1 MPWGTKKINS
11 INFNPLLGLGA
22 MKKEILGK
30 YILQTATP
38 EYAKQEA
45 ELQKIVFPTLSAEEL
60 MTEEQYLRHM
70 EIFPEG
76 QMIVL
81 DGDRVIAAT
90 TTLQQNYHKGH
101 HTFLEISDN
110 LWLGTHDPKADWLYG
125 LDVSVHPDY
134 QGKGIGKHIY
144 NARQEVAKELGCLG
158 QMTAGMPIGFDKVKD
173 QMTIADYCDKLIKGE
188 IIDPTVTAQT
198 KCGFILV
205 EPLFDYLD
213 DPRSGN
219 CSVLMYWPLDP
230 NTKLSEHH

>member
-1 MPWGTKKINS
+1 
-11 INFNPLLGLGA
+11 

-30 YILQTATP
+30 YTLQTATP
-38 EYAKQEA
+38 EYAKQQA
-45 ELQKIVFPTLSAEEL
+45 ELQKIVFPTLSEEEL
-60 MTEEQYLRHM
+60 MTEEQYKRHI
-70 EIFPEG
+70 EIFQEG
-76 QMIVL
+76 QMLVL
-81 DGDRVIAAT
+81 DGDTVIAST
-90 TTLQQNYHKGH
+90 TTLLQNYHKGH
-101 HTFLEISDN
+101 HTFLGISDN

-134 QGKGIGKHIY
+134 QGKGIGRQIY
-144 NARQEVAKELGCLG
+144 NARQEVAITLGTKG

-173 QMTIADYCDKLIKGE
+173 QMTIAEYCDKLIKGK

-230 NTKLSEHH
+230 STKLSENH

>member
-1 MPWGTKKINS
+1 
-11 INFNPLLGLGA
+11 

-45 ELQKIVFPTLSAEEL
+45 ELQKIVFPTLSDEEL
-60 MTEEQYLRHM
+60 MTEAQYKRHI

-90 TTLQQNYHKGH
+90 TTLMQNHHKEP

-134 QGKGIGKHIY
+134 QGKGIGREIY
-144 NARQEVAKELGCLG
+144 NARQEVAKQMGTKG

-173 QMTIADYCDKLIKGE
+173 KMTIAEYCDKLIKGE

-219 CSVLMYWPLDP
+219 CSVLMYWPLDS
-230 NTKLSEHH
+230 NTKLSENK

>member
-1 MPWGTKKINS
+1 
-11 INFNPLLGLGA
+11 

-30 YILQTATP
+30 YTLQTATP
-38 EYAKQEA
+38 ETAKQQA
-45 ELQKIVFPTLSAEEL
+45 ELQAIVFPSLSEEEL
-60 MTEEQYLRHM
+60 MTEEQYKRHI

-76 QMIVL
+76 QMVVL
-81 DGDRVIAAT
+81 DGDKVIAST
-90 TTLQQNYHKGH
+90 TTLLQNYHKGH
-101 HTFLEISDN
+101 HTFLDISDN
-110 LWLGTHDPKADWLYG
+110 LWLGTHDPEGDWLYG

-134 QGKGIGKHIY
+134 QRKGIGRQIY
-144 NARQEVAKELGCLG
+144 DARQEVAKELGTKG
-158 QMTAGMPIGFDKVKD
+158 QLTAGMPIGFDKVKD
-173 QMTIADYCDKLIKGE
+173 QMTIAEYCDKLIKGE

-230 NTKLSEHH
+230 NTKLIE

>member
-1 MPWGTKKINS
+1 
-11 INFNPLLGLGA
+11 

-45 ELQKIVFPTLSAEEL
+45 ELQKIVFPTLSEEEL
-60 MTEEQYLRHM
+60 MTEAQYKRHI

-90 TTLQQNYHKGH
+90 TTLMQNYHKGH

-134 QGKGIGKHIY
+134 QGKGIGREIY
-144 NARQEVAKELGCLG
+144 NARQEVARAMGTKG

-173 QMTIADYCDKLIKGE
+173 QMTIAKYCDKLIKGE

-230 NTKLSEHH
+230 NTKLSENH

>member
-1 MPWGTKKINS
+1 MISKT
-11 INFNPLLGLGA
+11 
-22 MKKEILGK
+22 ILGK
-30 YILQTATP
+30 YTLRHSLPEDAVQQARLQ
-38 EYAKQEA
+38 E
-45 ELQKIVFPTLSAEEL
+45 IVFPTLSVEEL
-60 MTEEQYLRHM
+60 MTAEQYKRHI
-70 EIFPEG
+70 EVFAEG
-76 QMIVL
+76 QMVVL
-81 DGDRVIAAT
+81 DGDTIIAST

-110 LWLGTHDPKADWLYG
+110 LWLGTHDPKAHWVYG

-134 QGKGIGKHIY
+134 QGKGIGREIY
-144 NARQEVAKELGCLG
+144 NARQEVAKQLGCLG

-173 QMTIADYCDKLIKGE
+173 QMTIAEYCDKLIKGE

>member
-1 MPWGTKKINS
+1 
-11 INFNPLLGLGA
+11 

-30 YILQTATP
+30 YILQTARP

-45 ELQKIVFPTLSAEEL
+45 ELQKIVFPTLSEEEL
-60 MTEEQYLRHM
+60 MTEEQYKRHM

-90 TTLQQNYHKGH
+90 TTLMQNYHKGH

-134 QGKGIGKHIY
+134 QGKGIGRQIY
-144 NARQEVAKELGCLG
+144 NARQEVAKQLEKKG

-173 QMTIADYCDKLIKGE
+173 QMTIAEYCEKLIKGE

-230 NTKLSEHH
+230 NTKLSENH

>member
-1 MPWGTKKINS
+1 
-11 INFNPLLGLGA
+11 
-22 MKKEILGK
+22 MKKTILGK

-38 EYAKQEA
+38 EFAKQQA
-45 ELQKIVFPTLSAEEL
+45 ELQTIVFPTLSVEEL
-60 MTEEQYLRHM
+60 MTEAQYKRHI
-70 EIFPEG
+70 EIFPQG

-81 DGDRVIAAT
+81 DGDKVIAST
-90 TTLQQNYHKGH
+90 TTLLQNYHTGH

-134 QGKGIGKHIY
+134 QGKGIGREIY
-144 NARQEVAKELGCLG
+144 NARQEVAKQLGKKG
-158 QMTAGMPIGFDKVKD
+158 QMTAGMPIGYDKVRNE
-173 QMTIADYCDKLIKGE
+173 MTIAEYCDKLIKGE

-230 NTKLSEHH
+230 KTKLKENH

>member
-1 MPWGTKKINS
+1 MKI
-11 INFNPLLGLGA
+11 
-22 MKKEILGK
+22 EILGK
-30 YILQTATP
+30 YTLQTAEP
-38 EYAKQEA
+38 KYAKQQA
-45 ELQKIVFPTLSAEEL
+45 NLQKIVFPTLSEEEL
-60 MTEEQYLRHM
+60 MTEEQYLRHI

-81 DGDRVIAAT
+81 EGENVIAST
-90 TTLQQNYHKGH
+90 TTLLQNYHSGP

-110 LWLGTHDPKADWLYG
+110 LWLGTHNPKADWLYG

-134 QGKGIGKHIY
+134 QGKGIGREIY
-144 NARQEVAKELGCLG
+144 NARQEVAKSLRTKG
-158 QMTAGMPIGFDKVKD
+158 QMTAGMPIGYDKVKD
-173 QMTIADYCDKLIKGE
+173 QMTIAQYCEKLIKGE

-219 CSVLMYWPLDP
+219 CSVLMYWPLNP
-230 NTKLSEHH
+230 NTKLSENH

>member
-1 MPWGTKKINS
+1 MIN
-11 INFNPLLGLGA
+11 
-22 MKKEILGK
+22 KTILGK
-30 YILQTATP
+30 YILRNSLP
-38 EYAKQEA
+38 EDAAQQA
-45 ELQKIVFPTLSAEEL
+45 RLQQIVFPTLSVEEL
-60 MTEEQYLRHM
+60 MTAEQYKRHI

-76 QMIVL
+76 QMVVL
-81 DGDRVIAAT
+81 DGDTVIAST
-90 TTLQQNYHKGH
+90 TTLMQNYHKGH

-110 LWLGTHDPKADWLYG
+110 LWLGTHDSKAHWVYG

-134 QGKGIGKHIY
+134 QGKGIGREIY
-144 NARQEVAKELGCLG
+144 NARQEVAKQLGCLG

-173 QMTIADYCDKLIKGE
+173 QMTIAEYCDKLIKGE

-230 NTKLSEHH
+230 NTKLTENH

>member
-1 MPWGTKKINS
+1 MIN
-11 INFNPLLGLGA
+11 
-22 MKKEILGK
+22 KTILGK
-30 YILQTATP
+30 YILRNSLP
-38 EYAKQEA
+38 EDAAQQA
-45 ELQKIVFPTLSAEEL
+45 RLQQIVFPTLSVEEL
-60 MTEEQYLRHM
+60 MTAEQYKRHI

-76 QMIVL
+76 QMVVL
-81 DGDRVIAAT
+81 DGNTVIAST
-90 TTLQQNYHKGH
+90 TTLMQNYHKGH

-110 LWLGTHDPKADWLYG
+110 LWLGTHDPKAHWVYG

-134 QGKGIGKHIY
+134 QGKGIGREIY
-144 NARQEVAKELGCLG
+144 NARQEVAKQLGCLG

-173 QMTIADYCDKLIKGE
+173 QMTIAEYCDKLIKGE

-219 CSVLMYWPLDP
+219 CSVLMYWPLDS
-230 NTKLSEHH
+230 NTKLTENH

>member
-1 MPWGTKKINS
+1 
-11 INFNPLLGLGA
+11 

-45 ELQKIVFPTLSAEEL
+45 ELQKIVFPTLSDEEL
-60 MTEEQYLRHM
+60 MTEAQYKRHI

-90 TTLQQNYHKGH
+90 TTLMQNHHKGP

-134 QGKGIGKHIY
+134 QGKGIGREIY
-144 NARQEVAKELGCLG
+144 NARQEVAKQMGTKG

-173 QMTIADYCDKLIKGE
+173 QMTIAEYCDKLIKGE

-219 CSVLMYWPLDP
+219 CSVLMYWPLDS
-230 NTKLSEHH
+230 NTKLSENK

>member
-1 MPWGTKKINS
+1 MIN
-11 INFNPLLGLGA
+11 
-22 MKKEILGK
+22 KTILGK
-30 YILQTATP
+30 YTLRHSLPEDAVQQARLQ
-38 EYAKQEA
+38 E
-45 ELQKIVFPTLSAEEL
+45 IVFPTLSVEEL
-60 MTEEQYLRHM
+60 MTAEQYKRHI
-70 EIFPEG
+70 EVFAEG
-76 QMIVL
+76 QMVVL
-81 DGDRVIAAT
+81 DGDTVIAST

-110 LWLGTHDPKADWLYG
+110 LWLGTHDPKAHWVYG

-134 QGKGIGKHIY
+134 QGKGIGREIY
-144 NARQEVAKELGCLG
+144 NARQEVAKQLGCLG

-173 QMTIADYCDKLIKGE
+173 QMTIAEYCDKLIKGE

>member
-1 MPWGTKKINS
+1 
-11 INFNPLLGLGA
+11 

-30 YILQTATP
+30 YTLQTATP

-45 ELQKIVFPTLSAEEL
+45 ELQKIVFPTLSEEEL
-60 MTEEQYLRHM
+60 MTEAQYKRHI
-70 EIFPEG
+70 ELFPEG

-90 TTLQQNYHKGH
+90 TTLMQNHHKGH

-110 LWLGTHDPKADWLYG
+110 LWLGTHDPKAEWLYG

-134 QGKGIGKHIY
+134 QGRGIGREIY
-144 NARQEVAKELGCLG
+144 NARQEVARDLGCLG

-173 QMTIADYCDKLIKGE
+173 QMTIAEYCDKLIKGE

-219 CSVLMYWPLDP
+219 CSVLMYWPLDS
-230 NTKLSEHH
+230 NTKLKKNH

>member
-1 MPWGTKKINS
+1 
-11 INFNPLLGLGA
+11 

-30 YILQTATP
+30 YTLQTATP

-45 ELQKIVFPTLSAEEL
+45 ELQKIVFPTLSEEEL
-60 MTEEQYLRHM
+60 MTEAQYKRHI
-70 EIFPEG
+70 ELFPEG

-90 TTLQQNYHKGH
+90 TTLMQNHHKGH

-110 LWLGTHDPKADWLYG
+110 LWLGTHDPKAEWLYG

-134 QGKGIGKHIY
+134 QGRGIGREIY
-144 NARQEVAKELGCLG
+144 NARQEVARDLGCLG

-173 QMTIADYCDKLIKGE
+173 QMTIAEYCDKLIKGE

-230 NTKLSEHH
+230 KTKISVNH

>member
-1 MPWGTKKINS
+1 
-11 INFNPLLGLGA
+11 

-30 YILQTATP
+30 YTLQTPTP
-38 EYAKQEA
+38 EYAKQQA
-45 ELQKIVFPTLSAEEL
+45 ELQKIVFPTLSDEEL
-60 MTEEQYLRHM
+60 ITREKYLKHLVV
-70 EIFPEG
+70 FPEG
-76 QMIVL
+76 QFIVL
-81 DGDRVIAAT
+81 DGEKVIASC
-90 TTLQQNYHKGH
+90 TTLRQNYHKGH
-101 HTFLEISDN
+101 HTFLEISDD
-110 LWLGTHDPKADWLYG
+110 LWLGTHDPKADWIYG

-134 QGKGIGKHIY
+134 QGKGIGREIY
-144 NARQEVAKELGCLG
+144 NARQEVAKQLGCLG

-173 QMTIADYCDKLIKGE
+173 QMTIAEYCDKLIKGE

-230 NTKLSEHH
+230 NTKLSENY

>member
-1 MPWGTKKINS
+1 MIN
-11 INFNPLLGLGA
+11 
-22 MKKEILGK
+22 KTILGK
-30 YILQTATP
+30 YTLRNSLPEDAAQQAKLQ
-38 EYAKQEA
+38 Q
-45 ELQKIVFPTLSAEEL
+45 IVFPTLSVEEL
-60 MTEEQYLRHM
+60 MTAEQYKRHI

-76 QMIVL
+76 QMVVL
-81 DGDRVIAAT
+81 DGDTVIAST
-90 TTLQQNYHKGH
+90 TTLMQNYHKGH

-110 LWLGTHDPKADWLYG
+110 LWLGTHDPKAQWVYG

-134 QGKGIGKHIY
+134 QGKGIGREIY
-144 NARQEVAKELGCLG
+144 NARQEVAKQLGCLG

-173 QMTIADYCDKLIKGE
+173 EMTIAEYCDKLIKGK

-230 NTKLSEHH
+230 STKLQ

>member
-1 MPWGTKKINS
+1 
-11 INFNPLLGLGA
+11 

-45 ELQKIVFPTLSAEEL
+45 ELQKIVFPTLSEEEL
-60 MTEEQYLRHM
+60 MTEAQYKRHI

-81 DGDRVIAAT
+81 DGERVIAAT
-90 TTLQQNYHKGH
+90 TTLMQNHHKGH

-134 QGKGIGKHIY
+134 QGKGIGREIY
-144 NARQEVAKELGCLG
+144 NARQEVARILGTKG

-173 QMTIADYCDKLIKGE
+173 QMTIAEYCDKLIKGE

-230 NTKLSEHH
+230 KTKISDAH

>member
-1 MPWGTKKINS
+1 
-11 INFNPLLGLGA
+11 

-30 YILQTATP
+30 YILRTATP

-45 ELQKIVFPTLSAEEL
+45 ELQKIVFPTLSEEEL
-60 MTEEQYLRHM
+60 MTEAQYIRHM

-76 QMIVL
+76 QMVVL

-90 TTLQQNYHKGH
+90 TTLLQNYHKGN

-110 LWLGTHDPKADWLYG
+110 LWLGTHDPKAEWLYG

-134 QGKGIGKHIY
+134 QGKGIGREIY
-144 NARQEVAKELGCLG
+144 NARQEVARALGTKG
-158 QMTAGMPIGFDKVKD
+158 QMTAGMPIGFDNVKD
-173 QMTIADYCDKLIKGE
+173 QMTIAEYCDKLIKAE

-230 NTKLSEHH
+230 NTKLSDSH

>member
-1 MPWGTKKINS
+1 
-11 INFNPLLGLGA
+11 

-30 YILQTATP
+30 YTLQTATL
-38 EYAKQEA
+38 ETAKQQA
-45 ELQKIVFPTLSAEEL
+45 ELQGIVFPTLSEEEL
-60 MTEEQYLRHM
+60 MTEEQYKRHIT
-70 EIFPEG
+70 IFPEG
-76 QMIVL
+76 QMVVL
-81 DGDRVIAAT
+81 DGDQVIASS

-101 HTFLEISDN
+101 HTFLDVSDN
-110 LWLGTHDPKADWLYG
+110 LWLGTHDPKAEWLYG

-134 QGKGIGKHIY
+134 QGKGIGRQIY
-144 NARQEVAKELGCLG
+144 NARQEVAKELGTKG
-158 QMTAGMPIGFDKVKD
+158 QLTAGMPIGYDKVKD
-173 QMTIADYCDKLIKGE
+173 QMTIGEYCEKLIKGE

-230 NTKLSEHH
+230 NTKLSENH

>member
-1 MPWGTKKINS
+1 
-11 INFNPLLGLGA
+11 

-30 YILQTATP
+30 YTLQTATLAT
-38 EYAKQEA
+38 AKQQA
-45 ELQKIVFPTLSAEEL
+45 ELQGIVFPTLSEEEL
-60 MTEEQYLRHM
+60 MTEEQYKRHIT
-70 EIFPEG
+70 IFPEG
-76 QMIVL
+76 QMVVL
-81 DGDRVIAAT
+81 DGDQVIASS

-101 HTFLEISDN
+101 HTFLDVSDN
-110 LWLGTHDPKADWLYG
+110 LWLGTHDPKAEWLYG

-134 QGKGIGKHIY
+134 QGKGIGRQIY
-144 NARQEVAKELGCLG
+144 NARQEVAKELGTKG
-158 QMTAGMPIGFDKVKD
+158 QLTAGMPIGYDKVKD
-173 QMTIADYCDKLIKGE
+173 QMTIGEYCEKLIKGE

-230 NTKLSEHH
+230 NTKLSENH

>member
-1 MPWGTKKINS
+1 MIN
-11 INFNPLLGLGA
+11 
-22 MKKEILGK
+22 KTILGK
-30 YILQTATP
+30 YTLRHSLPEDAVQQARLQ
-38 EYAKQEA
+38 E
-45 ELQKIVFPTLSAEEL
+45 IVFPTLSVEEL
-60 MTEEQYLRHM
+60 MTAEQYKRHI
-70 EIFPEG
+70 EVFAEG
-76 QMIVL
+76 QMVVL
-81 DGDRVIAAT
+81 DGDTVIAST
-90 TTLQQNYHKGH
+90 TTLMQNYHKGH

-110 LWLGTHDPKADWLYG
+110 LWLGTHDPKADWVYG

-134 QGKGIGKHIY
+134 QGKGIGREIY
-144 NARQEVAKELGCLG
+144 NARQEVAKQLGCLG

-173 QMTIADYCDKLIKGE
+173 QMTIAEYCDKLIKGE

>member
-1 MPWGTKKINS
+1 
-11 INFNPLLGLGA
+11 

-45 ELQKIVFPTLSAEEL
+45 ELQKIVFPTLSEEEL
-60 MTEEQYLRHM
+60 MTEAQYKRHI
-70 EIFPEG
+70 EI
-76 QMIVL
+76 

-90 TTLQQNYHKGH
+90 TTLMQNYHKGH

-134 QGKGIGKHIY
+134 QGKGIGREIY
-144 NARQEVAKELGCLG
+144 NARQEVARTLGTKG

-173 QMTIADYCDKLIKGE
+173 QMTIAEYCDKLIKGE

-230 NTKLSEHH
+230 NTKLIE